1 MTCRYTVWASPL
13 ARCSLSLVLNMT
25 VRKTIPD
32 GAEGEPEA
40 ARLTVRELASH
51 AGVSPMTVSRVLNKR
66 PDVAPETRERVE
78 RMIAQSGFVPT
89 RSAGARREGR
99 HGLVDLVV
107 PGLDTGYS
115 LEIAQGV
122 EAALEPTGY
131 RLVLSCTYS
140 SGHDRAKQE
149 RMWLAKLSQG
159 RTDGAILV
167 LYADQSRR
175 LGALRRQ
182 GVPFVVLDPVGD
194 LGPDVPS
201 VGATNWAG
209 ARAATEYLLSLGHR
223 RVGFIGGSPELL
235 CAEERLSG
243 YRSALEAA
251 GSPVPPELVRP
262 GNFSDEM
269 GYKQTLAMMELDE
282 PPTAI
287 FAGSDSQAL
296 GVYAA
301 LRELAKRVPEDV
313 SVVGFDDTFPA
324 PLVTPALTTVRQPL
338 ADMGRFAVRN
348 LLRLLEGRPPSSM
361 RVQLATTLVIRGST
375 APPGPGS

>member
-1 MTCRYTVWASPL
+1 MSMPTGTGHTGPTDGTAVPL
-13 ARCSLSLVLNMT
+13 
-25 VRKTIPD
+25 
-32 GAEGEPEA
+32 
-40 ARLTVRELASH
+40 RLTVRELAAR

-78 RMIAQSGFVPT
+78 RMIAQSGFVPQ
-89 RSAGARREGR
+89 RSGGARSESR

-107 PGLDTGYS
+107 PALDTGYS
-115 LEIAQGV
+115 LEIVRGV

-140 SGHDRAKQE
+140 SSRDVAKQE

-167 LYADQSRR
+167 LYAEQSRR
-175 LGALRRQ
+175 LEALRRRH
-182 GVPFVVLDPVGD
+182 VPFVIVDPVGD

-209 ARAATEYLLSLGHR
+209 ARGATEYLLSLGHR
-223 RVGFIGGSPELL
+223 RIGFIGGPPEHI
-235 CAEERLSG
+235 CTVERLSG

-251 GSPVPPELVRP
+251 DLPLDNELVRP
-262 GNFSDEM
+262 GNFLEEM
-269 GYKQTLAMMELDE
+269 GYKHTIELMELAQ

-287 FAGSDSQAL
+287 FAGNDSQAL
-296 GVYAA
+296 GAYAA
-301 LRELAKRVPEDV
+301 LRQLGKRVPEDV
-313 SVVGFDDTFPA
+313 SVVGFDDTLVA
-324 PLVTPALTTVRQPL
+324 PLVTPPLTTVRQPL

-348 LLRLLEGRPPSSM
+348 LLRLIEGRPISSL
-361 RVQLATTLVIRGST
+361 RVQLATNLVIRGSC
-375 APPGPGS
+375 APPGGRS